1 MRAIELLRVVLG
13 ADLDRSERFVLM
25 GIVHSISWESWSGP
39 VSIKQIAGTANI
51 SAATVKRCL
60 ASLIKKGIVERQ
72 RSQSRFGEVAG
83 LIRLNIEKIND
94 FAVAQS
100 EPTLAQS
107 EPPLAQPDTSKYQ
120 PEPPLAQIETSR
132 YQVEPSRYQVEPPIS
147 VLSVPSVD
155 HPVSSVPPP
164 VQQPV
169 FQASPPSETPRETRE
184 LEPEPERTWRTL
196 PPKTNAWV
204 LSKQYFAI
212 LRGLGHEPDLQ
223 LQNALA
229 QERVYPEMDDVHS
242 FLIAHAHLV
251 D

>member
-13 ADLDRSERFVLM
+13 ADLDMSERFVLM
-25 GIVHSISWESWSGP
+25 GIVYSISWESWSGP

-51 SAATVKRCL
+51 STATVKRCL

-72 RSQSRFGEVAG
+72 RSQSRFGEVTG
-83 LIRLNIEKIND
+83 LIKLNIEKINSL
-94 FAVAQS
+94 AVAQS

-120 PEPPLAQIETSR
+120 PEPPLAQKETSR

-147 VLSVPSVD
+147 VL
-155 HPVSSVPPP
+155 PVSSVDHSVSSVPLP
-164 VQQPV
+164 VQQSV

-184 LEPEPERTWRTL
+184 PEPERKWRTL
-196 PPKTNAWV
+196 PPKTNAWA
-204 LSKQYFAI
+204 LSKQYYA
-212 LRGLGHEPDLQ
+212 LLKGLGHEPDLQ

-229 QERVYPEMDDVHS
+229 LERVYPEMDDVHS
-242 FLIAHAHLV
+242 FLIAHSHLV